1 MRELCTR
8 LYAMET
14 TQKRAHD
21 VGDVSDVEKE
31 EVEIEE
37 VVVE

>member
-8 LYAMET
+8 LYSMET

-21 VGDVSDVEKE
+21 VGDVSDVEKKKWKLKKL
-31 EVEIEE
+31 
-37 VVVE
+37 